1 VIRPQKQWK
10 RSFLLHANHALSPS
24 AESAKYTSLG
34 KRPGKFVHPENIQAL
49 KGRNIFLSHKWIT
62 CPIEPDMQI
71 DKFSFTT
78 ENTEDT
84 EGRKN
89 DRIKKNDE
97 N

>member
-1 VIRPQKQWK
+1 MLGLDLQYVSINQIFKPQKFLSLCSPCPLWLIK
-10 RSFLLHANHALSPS
+10 KHRINTTSFLSN
-24 AESAKYTSLG
+24 
-34 KRPGKFVHPENIQAL
+34 
-49 KGRNIFLSHKWIT
+49 KWIT